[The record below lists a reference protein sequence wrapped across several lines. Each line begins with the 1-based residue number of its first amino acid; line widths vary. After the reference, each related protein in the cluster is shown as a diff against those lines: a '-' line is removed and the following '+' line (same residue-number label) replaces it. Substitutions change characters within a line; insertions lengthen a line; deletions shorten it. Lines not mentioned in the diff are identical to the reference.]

1 MSIYQTTTI
10 KLDMDNLHLYE
21 MQLNNLLML
30 YGDAGEEARTQIAF
44 DITKIKPK
52 KEAYTGQ
59 QKSRIYQANFE
70 RWLKKRDKY
79 KSDKGKVWNAIYA
92 SFSDTVIN
100 LIEQDFKKNYRN
112 AI

>member
-59 QKSRIYQANFE
+59 QNSRIYQANFE
-70 RWLKKRDKY
+70 RWLKKT
-79 KSDKGKVWNAIYA
+79 GQI
-92 SFSDTVIN
+92 
-100 LIEQDFKKNYRN
+100 
-112 AI
+112 

>member
-52 KEAYTGQ
+52 KRLILANKIQEYI
-59 QKSRIYQANFE
+59 KRI
-70 RWLKKRDKY
+70 LKD
-79 KSDKGKVWNAIYA
+79 G
-92 SFSDTVIN
+92 
-100 LIEQDFKKNYRN
+100 
-112 AI
+112 